1 MCASS
6 LPIRRF
12 RATCPGS
19 APSVKLPSPWCVL
32 RAKLPHARQT
42 FAVFHGGAL
51 EADSQ
56 RKREREERAKAGY
69 PSLKTL
75 EADFTQTEGAQA
87 KEAKD

>member
-1 MCASS
+1 M
-6 LPIRRF
+6 RR
-12 RATCPGS
+12 RSPSAGS
-19 APSVKLPSPWCVL
+19 ARRAPGPPLLSNCRPHGVL